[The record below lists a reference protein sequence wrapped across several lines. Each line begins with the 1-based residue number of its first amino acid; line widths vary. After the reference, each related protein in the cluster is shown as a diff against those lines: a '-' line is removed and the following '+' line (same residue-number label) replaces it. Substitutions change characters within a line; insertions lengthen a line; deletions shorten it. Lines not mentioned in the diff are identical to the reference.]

1 MLILL
6 LLVDPTMLMPN
17 RIKGN
22 DIHKENA
29 RLYERIASINT
40 RRPQIKM
47 PFTYIKDLK
56 IKPTMAYSMYTGG
69 NRRGKRLSHP
79 AKYRQQVIRLNA
91 GNRGAFQPSIDLT
104 RPLLS

>member
-1 MLILL
+1 MLLTI
-6 LLVDPTMLMPN
+6 DPAMLMPN

-29 RLYERIASINT
+29 RLYEKIAAINT

-56 IKPTMAYSMYTGG
+56 IKPNMAYSMGG
-69 NRRGKRLSHP
+69 FNRRGKRLSHP
-79 AKYRQQVIRLNA
+79 AKYRQ
-91 GNRGAFQPSIDLT
+91 
-104 RPLLS
+104 